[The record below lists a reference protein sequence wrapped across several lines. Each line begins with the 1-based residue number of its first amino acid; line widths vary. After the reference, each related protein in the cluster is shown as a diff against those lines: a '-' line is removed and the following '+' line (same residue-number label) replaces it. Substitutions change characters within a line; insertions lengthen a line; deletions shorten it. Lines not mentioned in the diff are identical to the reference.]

1 MLELTSILVIVNI
14 CVSALSP
21 IFQMFNRVKKS
32 ECLGGKIEMNSNS
45 SPSPPRREDSVPPP
59 VKHGK

>member
-1 MLELTSILVIVNI
+1 MVELTSILVIVNI

-32 ECLGGKIEMNSNS
+32 ECLGSKIEMTGN
-45 SPSPPRREDSVPPP
+45 SPSPPKREDSVPPP